1 VALVDKSKR
10 QMRAFEIM
18 RDFTMVNAAEA
29 PSHKALKWDH
39 LVGFAAMSAPAPIL
53 KHPGIGTV
61 AQTFLSNVQRVKW
74 MQTVISSCH
83 FKLSFQAVISSCH
96 FKHDKTGLLWY
107 YRS

>member
-1 VALVDKSKR
+1 
-10 QMRAFEIM
+10 MRAFEIM

-74 MQTVISSCH
+74 MQTVISSMTKPAYYGIIEVENTWSH
-83 FKLSFQAVISSCH
+83 HAQTNSKLSCV
-96 FKHDKTGLLWY
+96 TNVG
-107 YRS
+107 